1 MPSPYHRRASL
12 ALLVAML
19 YLLAACGGGAAT
31 PTTTSTTTPSAET
44 TTTVPA
50 ATTTTE
56 APEPAPDL
64 PLVVATTSIWGD
76 VVAAVAGD
84 QVRLEVIMPL
94 GADPHDFVPS
104 SAQVALLQQADLVVA
119 NGLGLEEGLLDV
131 LEAVADQG
139 VTVLEVAP
147 LVDPIPFSDDDD
159 HDDDHD
165 HDHDHDDDD
174 HDDDDHDEHDHDG
187 DDPHVWQDPLRV
199 ADAARAIG
207 IALSGIVTDASAVTG
222 AAEAY
227 AVSMTALADEIEVM
241 LEGVP
246 EERRLLLT
254 NHHSLGYF
262 ADRFGFDVVGT
273 VIPGGSTL
281 ADPSSAEVA
290 ALVRLIEDLELPAIF
305 VETVSPSALADA
317 LAAEVD
323 HEVAVVELF
332 TDSLG
337 PAGSGADTLTDLL
350 RTNAS
355 RIAEALG

>member
-1 MPSPYHRRASL
+1 
-12 ALLVAML
+12 
-19 YLLAACGGGAAT
+19 
-31 PTTTSTTTPSAET
+31 
-44 TTTVPA
+44 
-50 ATTTTE
+50 
-56 APEPAPDL
+56 
-64 PLVVATTSIWGD
+64 
-76 VVAAVAGD
+76 
-84 QVRLEVIMPL
+84 
-94 GADPHDFVPS
+94 
-104 SAQVALLQQADLVVA
+104 
-119 NGLGLEEGLLDV
+119 
-131 LEAVADQG
+131 
-139 VTVLEVAP
+139 VAP
-147 LVDPIPFSDDDD
+147 LVDPIPFSDD
-159 HDDDHD
+159 HDDDD
-165 HDHDHDDDD
+165 HGHSHDHDDD
-174 HDDDDHDEHDHDG
+174 DHDG

-207 IALSGIVTDASAVTG
+207 NALSGIVTDSAAVTG

-227 AVSMTALADEIEVM
+227 AASMTALADEIGGM

-337 PAGSGADTLTDLL
+337 PAGSGAETLADLL